1 MSMPITTSVPS
12 PEGSRRSTPGS
23 GSVTEVSSHPCAYN
37 DAAPNLRF
45 VAVISSDIFVSTS
58 LEVLRAIAEENRERI
73 DDAAALLHPVI
84 ASGGII
90 HAFGTGHSRAA
101 AMEMAGRAGGLI
113 PTNQISLADL
123 VLRGGEGP
131 EALDDPLLERRRDM
145 IPRLLR
151 LGDVRVGDGF
161 VIISN
166 SGVNASIV
174 EMASAVAALGL
185 PIIAVTSTAHSTA
198 VPSRHPSGNRLLD
211 LADVVLDNGAP
222 LGDAIL
228 DDENGTRACG
238 ISSMSSA
245 LLIQMLTAE
254 IISRIT
260 STGADAPVYVSAN
273 MPGGHERNL
282 GVEAAYAGRL
292 YRIAG

>member
-1 MSMPITTSVPS
+1 MHS
-12 PEGSRRSTPGS
+12 PRTRHGHIDGP
-23 GSVTEVSSHPCAYN
+23 
-37 DAAPNLRF
+37 PNLRF
-45 VAVISSDIFVSTS
+45 VAVISPDIFVSTS
-58 LEVLRAIAEENRERI
+58 LGALRAIAEDNRERI
-73 DDAAALLHPVI
+73 DEAAALLHPVI

-113 PTNQISLADL
+113 PTNQISLGDL

-131 EALDDPLLERRRDM
+131 EALEDPLLERRSDM
-145 IPRLLR
+145 IPSLLA
-151 LGDVRVGDGF
+151 LADVRDGDGF

-185 PIIAVTSTAHSTA
+185 PIIAVTSTAHSNA
-198 VPSRHPSGNRLLD
+198 VPSRHPSGRRLLD

-228 DDENGTRACG
+228 DYGNGMRACG

-260 STGADAPVYVSAN
+260 DTGAEAPVYVSAN

-282 GVEAAYAGRL
+282 GIEAEYAGRL

>member
-1 MSMPITTSVPS
+1 MIS
-12 PEGSRRSTPGS
+12 P
-23 GSVTEVSSHPCAYN
+23 
-37 DAAPNLRF
+37 
-45 VAVISSDIFVSTS
+45 DIFVSTS
-58 LEVLRAIAEENRERI
+58 LEALRAIAEDNRERI
-73 DDAAALLHPVI
+73 DEAAALLHPVI
-84 ASGGII
+84 AAGGII

-113 PTNQISLADL
+113 PTNQISLGDL

-131 EALDDPLLERRRDM
+131 EALDDPLLERRSDM
-145 IPRLLR
+145 IPSLLA
-151 LGDVRVGDGF
+151 LADVRDGDGF

-174 EMASAVAALGL
+174 EMASAVAARGL
-185 PIIAVTSTAHSTA
+185 PIIAVTSTAHSSA
-198 VPSRHPSGNRLLD
+198 VPSRHPSGSRLLD

-228 DDENGTRACG
+228 EAGNGMRACG

-254 IISRIT
+254 IISRIIA
-260 STGADAPVYVSAN
+260 TGADAPVYVSAN

-282 GVEAAYAGRL
+282 GIEAAYAGRL

>member
-1 MSMPITTSVPS
+1 MHID
-12 PEGSRRSTPGS
+12 ELL
-23 GSVTEVSSHPCAYN
+23 
-37 DAAPNLRF
+37 NLRF
-45 VAVISSDIFVSTS
+45 VAVISPDVFVSTS
-58 LEVLRAIAEENRERI
+58 LETLRAIAEDNRERI
-73 DDAAALLHPVI
+73 DEAAALLSPVV

-113 PTNQISLADL
+113 PTNQISLGDL

-131 EALDDPLLERRRDM
+131 EALADPLLERRSDM
-145 IPRLLR
+145 IPRLLA
-151 LGDVRVGDGF
+151 LADVREKDGF

-174 EMASAVAALGL
+174 EMATAVAARRL
-185 PIIAVTSTAHSTA
+185 PIIAVTSTAHSNA
-198 VPSRHPSGNRLLD
+198 VPSRHPSGRRLLD
-211 LADVVLDNGAP
+211 LVDVVLDNGAP

-228 DDENGTRACG
+228 ENENGMRACG

-254 IISRIT
+254 IISRV
-260 STGADAPVYVSAN
+260 TGNGGDAPVYVSAN

-282 GVEAAYAGRL
+282 GIEAGYAGRL